1 MIEAVIRKRHN
12 VNVADGE
19 REQSQ
24 SGGNIYESNVELFTR
39 ACDIALS
46 VAALVFLAPVLF
58 TVALFVY
65 LQDGGPIFYGQDRIG
80 KNGKKF
86 KCYKFRSMLVDSAER
101 LEKLLATDAEARE
114 EWEKD
119 HKLKNDP
126 RITKFGNFIR
136 KTSLDEFPQLWNVI
150 KGEMSLVGPRPIVYN
165 EIVKYG
171 SSFRYYK
178 SVKPGITGM
187 WQVSGRNNIDY
198 VRRVAIDRKFVQSK
212 SAFLYLYIIFA
223 TVPAVLAQ
231 KGSY

>member
-1 MIEAVIRKRHN
+1 MEAVLRKR
-12 VNVADGE
+12 
-19 REQSQ
+19 QSINIAKSDRTKHL
-24 SGGNIYESNVELFTR
+24 SGSDVYETNVELFTR
-39 ACDIALS
+39 VCDIALS
-46 VAALVFLAPVLF
+46 VTALVSLAPVLV
-58 TVALFVY
+58 TVAIIVY
-65 LQDGGPIFYGQDRIG
+65 LQDGGSIFYSQDRIG
-80 KNGKKF
+80 RNGKKF

-101 LEKLLATDAEARE
+101 LEKLLASDPDARE
-114 EWEKD
+114 EWERD

-150 KGEMSLVGPRPIVYN
+150 RGDMSLVGPRPIVNN

-178 SVKPGITGM
+178 AVKPGITGM

-198 VRRVAIDRKFVQSK
+198 VRRVAIDRKFVQSR
-212 SAFLYLYIIFA
+212 SLFLYLYIIFA
-223 TVPAVLAQ
+223 TIPAVLAQ

>member
-1 MIEAVIRKRHN
+1 MMEAVLRKRHN

-19 REQSQ
+19 RNQSQ
-24 SGGNIYESNVELFTR
+24 AGSNIYESNVELFTR

-114 EWEKD
+114 EWERD